1 MATILGELHHGAEAA
16 ATDVT
21 IRVAAHAV
29 GADTVIPIQHTAT
42 DEEIQTGFGES
53 AATFYMRK
61 ETDS

>member
-1 MATILGELHHGAEAA
+1 MATILGELHRGAEAA
-16 ATDVT
+16 AAD
-21 IRVAAHAV
+21 IMIPVAARAV
-29 GADTVIPIQHTAT
+29 ATDMVIPIQHTAT